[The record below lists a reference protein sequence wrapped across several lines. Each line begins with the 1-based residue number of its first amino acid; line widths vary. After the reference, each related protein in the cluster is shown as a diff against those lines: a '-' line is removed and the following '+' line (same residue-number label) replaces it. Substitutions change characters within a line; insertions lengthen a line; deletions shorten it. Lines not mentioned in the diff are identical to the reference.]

1 MFKSKINADSVSLD
15 SHNLLYILR
24 KGKTMKRKIAKVIAL
39 TIMIFST
46 STATAIWIDSV
57 DVIPEQPLEIDI
69 ITFNIFGTASGSPSQ
84 VAYDEFS
91 QDGTSLQLD
100 LYVDVGIFPAFS
112 NWTYPKQVGTLNAA
126 AYSLEV
132 RAFDNYY
139 GTLQDTYT
147 VDFTVVP
154 EPATIVLLSIGS
166 LLLART

>member
-1 MFKSKINADSVSLD
+1 
-15 SHNLLYILR
+15 
-24 KGKTMKRKIAKVIAL
+24 MKREIVKVIAL
-39 TIMIFST
+39 TIMMCFST
-46 STATAIWIDSV
+46 STAIAIWIDSV

-69 ITFNIFGTASGSPSQ
+69 ITFDIFGTASGSPSQ

-100 LYVDVGIFPAFS
+100 LYVDVGILPAFS
-112 NWTYPKQVGTLNAA
+112 DWTYSKQVGTLIAG

-139 GTLQDTYT
+139 GTLQDTYP

-154 EPATIVLLSIGS
+154 EPASLVLFGLGLLIVRPLSRRKGQG
-166 LLLART
+166 LNV